1 VARKRVQKRTPFATW
16 LTDVR
21 TRRAKLTQAEA
32 VKRMKKLKKGVSV
45 GTWSRWESGVRPV
58 PENKIDTVA
67 DALGVSRKVAR
78 RQAGY
83 SAPINPKRIKRG
95 SVLADMMRVLSGD
108 FPTEIKVLRIYALG
122 SGYLDNTDPK
132 FSFEEVRRAALL
144 IDDLRKLPPA
154 QRAEAWDRIGHLFAK
169 AKGSPATSS
178 PADKATMI
186 FPKQNSPVVTLG
198 TRVNIQHPEELQEY
212 EVKKIEEKHDKLVV
226 KIVST
231 DS

>member
-1 VARKRVQKRTPFATW
+1 VARKRVHKKTPFANW

-21 TRRAKLTQAEA
+21 TRRAKLTQPEA
-32 VKRMKKLKKGVSV
+32 VKKMKRLKKGVSV

-58 PENKIDTVA
+58 PENKIDAVA

-83 SAPINPKRIKRG
+83 SAPISPKRIKRG
-95 SVLADMMRVLSGD
+95 SVLDDMLRVLSGN

-132 FSFEEVRRAALL
+132 YNFEDVRRAARL
-144 IDDLRKLPPA
+144 IDDLRNLSPA
-154 QRAEAWDRIGHLFAK
+154 QRVEAWDRIGHLFAK
-169 AKGSPATSS
+169 AKRSPATNS
-178 PADKATMI
+178 PVEKATII

-198 TRVNIQHPEELQEY
+198 TRVIIEHPEELQEY
-212 EVKKIEEKHDKLVV
+212 EVKKIEERHDKLVV